1 MQRFTAQWVEVKIL
15 NVNALPHR
23 GENEEDHPCMS
34 LHRKEILQLMHVLRF
49 EKSFQ
54 YKAVQRQVLYKEKG
68 TQGFIVLQYLL
79 CKRYLHG
86 KERIQILLRIKRT
99 G

>member
-1 MQRFTAQWVEVKIL
+1 MQRFTAQWVELKIL

-34 LHRKEILQLMHVLRF
+34 LHRKEILQLMHVLRS

-68 TQGFIVLQYLL
+68 TLKDLL
-79 CKRYLHG
+79 CCSIYYVRGICMVKRECRFYS
-86 KERIQILLRIKRT
+86 E
-99 G
+99 